1 MEAIREI
8 VEVKEGKITLQ
19 LPKSFTA
26 KRVELIVLPS
36 ADGETPPTK
45 KQKISSLRGKLAKRN
60 EIELDRQL
68 QQLRDEWEND
78 I

>member
-19 LPKSFTA
+19 LPKGFTA

-36 ADGETPPTK
+36 DDEKPPPGA
-45 KQKISSLRGKLAKRN
+45 QKISSLRGKLARKN
-60 EIELDRQL
+60 EAELNQKL
-68 QQLRDEWEND
+68 QQLRDEWERD

>member
-8 VEVKEGKITLQ
+8 VDVKEGKITLQ

-26 KRVELIVLPS
+26 QRVELIVLPS
-36 ADGETPPTK
+36 QDTSPPK
-45 KQKISSLRGKLAKRN
+45 KQKISTLRGKLAKKP
-60 EIELDRQL
+60 EAELDQQL
-68 QQLRDEWEND
+68 RQLRDEWEND

>member
-19 LPKSFTA
+19 LPKDFTA

-36 ADGETPPTK
+36 DDEKPLPK
-45 KQKISSLRGKLAKRN
+45 ELNISSLRGKLAKKD
-60 EIELDRQL
+60 EAELDQKL
-68 QQLRDEWEND
+68 QQLRDEWERD

>member
-26 KRVELIVLPS
+26 KRVELIVLPT
-36 ADGETPPTK
+36 AEDTPFAK

-60 EIELDRQL
+60 EVELDQQL
-68 QQLRDEWEND
+68 QRLRDEWEND